1 MAIILSNPSKR
12 TNERK
17 SYGLVFYVN
26 HYSRLIVLITLLTLS
41 LVASAQKTLKG
52 RQLYYVNDY
61 SESKAKAYFDNTND
75 LDPIEGIWIR
85 DGFKYSIE
93 KDYDGYT
100 RNPDK
105 FRAVIIGFPNNTAQQ
120 IGNIQFFL
128 EKGAVAGVYSSTYYL
143 FRASWKKGQRQY
155 NIEPFLCVSIMDS
168 PISLSSKLPILDG
181 DLGNITGYDTEHYIK
196 IYPNVSTE
204 KPYPTIEDSASSILS
219 GTGFALNNGYIATN
233 YHVVE
238 DAKNIVIKG
247 VNGDFNNVYSAEI
260 IATDKHNDLALLRIT
275 DVNFNG
281 FGTVPYKVKTSIADV
296 GEDVFVLGYPLTN
309 TMGDEIKLT
318 TGVVSSRTG
327 YQGYVALYQISAPV
341 QPGNS
346 GGPLFDGKGD
356 LIGIVSAKHTGAEN
370 VGYAIK
376 ASYLQNLIESSIS
389 DNIIPSH
396 NTISTMPLTDK
407 VKNVKSFVFLIECSR

>member
-1 MAIILSNPSKR
+1 
-12 TNERK
+12 
-17 SYGLVFYVN
+17 
-26 HYSRLIVLITLLTLS
+26 
-41 LVASAQKTLKG
+41 
-52 RQLYYVNDY
+52 
-61 SESKAKAYFDNTND
+61 
-75 LDPIEGIWIR
+75 
-85 DGFKYSIE
+85 
-93 KDYDGYT
+93 
-100 RNPDK
+100 
-105 FRAVIIGFPNNTAQQ
+105 
-120 IGNIQFFL
+120 
-128 EKGAVAGVYSSTYYL
+128 
-143 FRASWKKGQRQY
+143 
-155 NIEPFLCVSIMDS
+155 MDS

-196 IYPNVSTE
+196 IYPKVSTE
-204 KPYPTIEDSASSILS
+204 KPNPTIEDSASSILS

-281 FGTVPYKVKTSIADV
+281 FGTVPYKVKTSITDV